1 MTNYDSIDFSPLEA
15 LSADEVVTRSIVRD
29 VRLASGK
36 VLALITLDNGR
47 DHTRPNTLGPATL
60 AALDETLTGLAKRAS
75 DGEIHAVGITGKS
88 YILAAGADLSEVSK
102 LPSREIA
109 LLIAQRGHQT
119 LGRLSE
125 LGVPSFAF
133 VNGLALGGGLE
144 IALNST
150 YRTVDASAAA
160 VALPEVFLGLIPGW
174 GGAYLLPNLIGIEN
188 ALEVVI
194 SNPLKQNRMLKPQQ
208 AFDLGIMDAIFPASS
223 YLESSLRWADG
234 VLSGSL
240 KVSRKNEP
248 GKMER
253 LTKWP
258 IAIKVARNMLEN
270 RIGTVPHS
278 PYVALDLL
286 DKAKSGTKAEGFA
299 REDEAL
305 AGLIAGDQFAASMY
319 AFDLVQKRAKRPVGA
334 PDKALAKPVAKV
346 GIIGAGLMASQF
358 ALLFVRKLQVPV
370 LITDL
375 DQARVDKGVAYIHDE
390 IGKLEAKGR
399 LDGDAANKLRSL
411 VRGTTDKSEYADCD
425 FVIEA
430 VFEEV
435 GVKQQVFAEIEA
447 VVADDAI
454 LATNTSSLS
463 VAEIGSKLKHPGRLV
478 GFHFFN
484 PVAVMPLIEIVR
496 IDATTDA
503 ALSTAFVVAK
513 GLGKNA
519 VLTADAP
526 GFVVNRL
533 LAKVMGEAA
542 RAVYEGTPLLTVE
555 KAFAPLGLPMS
566 PFQLIDLVGWKVAA
580 HVQDTMAAAF
590 PDRYFA
596 SENFHQLAEL
606 PEVVEKDKNG
616 KVTGWTKAAQ
626 KVLVT
631 ASSPVSED
639 EILNRVQTGLA
650 QEMKIMLD
658 EKVVPEV
665 EDIDLCLILGAAW
678 PFIDGGASPYLD
690 RVGASESAF
699 GSTFHQP
706 PIRGIE
712 SQ

>member
-1 MTNYDSIDFSPLEA
+1 MSNDIDFSPLA
-15 LSADEVVTRSIVRD
+15 DLAADEVVTRSLVRD
-29 VRLASGK
+29 VRLPSGK

-47 DHTRPNTLGPATL
+47 DHTRPNTLGPRTMIELGERLTELRAR
-60 AALDETLTGLAKRAS
+60 AAA
-75 DGEIHAVGITGKS
+75 GEVQAVGITGKQ
-88 YILAAGADLSEVSK
+88 YILAAGADLSDITLLRSK
-102 LPSREIA
+102 DDARLMGQ
-109 LLIAQRGHQT
+109 LGHAV
-119 LGRLSE
+119 LGSLSE

-150 YRTVDASAAA
+150 YRTLDASAAA
-160 VALPEVFLGLIPGW
+160 LALPEVFLGIIPGW

-188 ALEVVI
+188 ALEIVI
-194 SNPLKQNRMLKPQQ
+194 SNPLKQNRMLKPAQ
-208 AFDLGIMDAIFPASS
+208 AFEYGIVDAIFPAADF
-223 YLESSLRWADG
+223 LEDSLLWADR
-234 VLSGSL
+234 VLAGEV
-240 KVSRKNEP
+240 KVDRPHEP
-248 GKMER
+248 GRIER

-258 IAIKVARNMLEN
+258 IAIKMARGMLES
-270 RIGTVPHS
+270 RIGGVPKS
-278 PYVALDLL
+278 PYAALELL
-286 DKAKSGTKAEGFA
+286 DRAKGGTKAEAFA

-305 AGLIAGDQFAASMY
+305 AELVTGDQFAASMY

-334 PDKALAKPVAKV
+334 PEAALARRVTKV
-346 GIIGAGLMASQF
+346 GVIGAGLMASQF
-358 ALLFVRKLQVPV
+358 ALLFVRRLQVPV

-375 DQARVDKGVAYIHDE
+375 DQARVEAGLAYIRDE
-390 IGKLEAKGR
+390 LGKLEAKGR
-399 LDGDAANKLRSL
+399 LDGDTAGRLRGL
-411 VRGTTDKSEYADCD
+411 IHGTTDKSEYADCD

-435 GVKQQVFAEIEA
+435 AVKQQVFGEIEQIIA
-447 VVADDAI
+447 PDAI

-463 VAEIGSKLKHPGRLV
+463 VEEIGARLAHPERLV

-496 IDATTDA
+496 TPQATDA

-555 KAFAPLGLPMS
+555 KAFAPLGLPMT

-580 HVQDTMAAAF
+580 HVQDTMAHAF
-590 PDRYFA
+590 PDRFFA
-596 SENFHQLAEL
+596 SENFHELAEL

-616 KVTGWTKAAQ
+616 KVTGWSKAAQ
-626 KVLVT
+626 KVLKT
-631 ASSPVSED
+631 GKSPASEA
-639 EILNRVQTGLA
+639 EILQRVQDGLA
-650 QEMKIMLD
+650 QEIRIMLD
-658 EKVVPEV
+658 EGVVPEV
-665 EDIDLCLILGAAW
+665 QDIDLCLILGAGW
-678 PFIDGGASPYLD
+678 PFIDGGATPYLD
-690 RVGASESAF
+690 RAGASERVF
-699 GSTFHQP
+699 GDTFHHP

-712 SQ
+712 A